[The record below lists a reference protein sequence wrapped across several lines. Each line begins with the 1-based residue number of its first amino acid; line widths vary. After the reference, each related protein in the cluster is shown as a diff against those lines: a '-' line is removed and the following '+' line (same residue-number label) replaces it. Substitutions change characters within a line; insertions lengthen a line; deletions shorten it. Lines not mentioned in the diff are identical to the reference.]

1 MNAILC
7 LLLSALI
14 SAHAGFRGAAQEQ
27 DKYRLN
33 PTPDPAAQFKVYVP
47 ADLEDSFRELQ
58 KMLHPDLLREMKEKP
73 EKEMA
78 MHHRGL
84 GMWMR
89 NNWGLWAGS
98 RLAEYFNGMGVFHP
112 DDMSGII
119 LDSFWRRL
127 NSRPLELEKQVAYYQ
142 RFWKV
147 NAEPEEKSCPLDG
160 SPIEITTSL
169 DESEEDE
176 PMAIHV
182 GRCRKRR
189 HLWAYEHDKGWY
201 RPDAALRKKIEQ
213 GG

>member
-1 MNAILC
+1 M
-7 LLLSALI
+7 SAVP
-14 SAHAGFRGAAQEQ
+14 GFRGASQEQ
-27 DKYRLN
+27 DKYQLN

-47 ADLEDSFRELQ
+47 ADLEDSFLELQ
-58 KMLHPDLLREMKEKP
+58 KMLHPDLIREMKEKP

-78 MHHRGL
+78 MFHRGL

-98 RLAEYFNGMGVFHP
+98 RLAKYFNGMGIFHP

-127 NSRPLELEKQVAYYQ
+127 HSQPIELEKQVAYYQ

-147 NAEPEEKSCPLDG
+147 NAEPEKKSCPLDG
-160 SPIEITTSL
+160 SVIEITMSL
-169 DESEEDE
+169 DESERDE
-176 PMAIHV
+176 PAAIHV
-182 GRCRKRR
+182 GRCKKRK
-189 HLWAYEHDKGWY
+189 HLWAYEFDKGWY
-201 RPDAALRKKIEQ
+201 RPDAALRKRIVQ